1 MGGKIRNFTERAFE
15 NVKSDFE
22 YDFVQNLT
30 ALDELD
36 DKKQELLSRK
46 ATFLMKYEGKQHP
59 VCILLEKCAEAF
71 ILLFGDDIG
80 DVLDDILNKIF
91 LKIMKQHQDRI
102 SGRNSD
108 LVNICLEPLRKME
121 SLSKYQIKSVISKW
135 DLARNISNV
144 GNSKIPLRIEIE
156 KRIQKKKR
164 KNFQNE
170 IIKFLFDEEFNF
182 KEIETYLELRD
193 IYSPILF

>member
-1 MGGKIRNFTERAFE
+1 
-15 NVKSDFE
+15 
-22 YDFVQNLT
+22 
-30 ALDELD
+30 
-36 DKKQELLSRK
+36 
-46 ATFLMKYEGKQHP
+46 
-59 VCILLEKCAEAF
+59 
-71 ILLFGDDIG
+71 
-80 DVLDDILNKIF
+80 
-91 LKIMKQHQDRI
+91 
-102 SGRNSD
+102 
-108 LVNICLEPLRKME
+108 ME

-193 IYSPILF
+193 IYSQILFRSRRVSNRKLT

>member
-1 MGGKIRNFTERAFE
+1 
-15 NVKSDFE
+15 
-22 YDFVQNLT
+22 
-30 ALDELD
+30 
-36 DKKQELLSRK
+36 
-46 ATFLMKYEGKQHP
+46 
-59 VCILLEKCAEAF
+59 
-71 ILLFGDDIG
+71 
-80 DVLDDILNKIF
+80 
-91 LKIMKQHQDRI
+91 
-102 SGRNSD
+102 
-108 LVNICLEPLRKME
+108 ME

-164 KNFQNE
+164 KKFQNE

-193 IYSPILF
+193 IYSQILFRSRRVSNRKLT